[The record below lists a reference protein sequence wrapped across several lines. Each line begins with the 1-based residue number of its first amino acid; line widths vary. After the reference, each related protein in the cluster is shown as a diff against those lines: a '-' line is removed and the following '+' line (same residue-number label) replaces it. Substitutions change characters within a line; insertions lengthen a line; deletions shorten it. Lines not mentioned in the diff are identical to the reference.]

1 MLDVANDNLPAS
13 KEKAREIG
21 ARHFFTGLPCKKGH
35 VARRYAS
42 TGQCADCQ
50 REHRRKWAAS
60 NPEKERESRITSLRK
75 WAQNNPDLK
84 REYARR
90 SNAKPEVSANNVR
103 RARRWVEANPERAQ
117 EIRLV
122 SDRNRRALRRGSS
135 GQHTKEDVA
144 EILRRQKYRCAEC
157 GASVRKTTERHVDHI
172 MPLSRGG
179 SNGKENLQILCPR
192 CNLRKAAKHPL
203 DFAREQGR
211 LL

>member
-1 MLDVANDNLPAS
+1 MDAANDNLPS
-13 KEKAREIG
+13 TKEAAREAG
-21 ARHFFTGLPCKKGH
+21 LRHYFTGLPCKRGH
-35 VARRYAS
+35 VARRYTS
-42 TGQCADCQ
+42 TGQCVDCQ
-50 REHRRKWAAS
+50 REHRREWAAA
-60 NPEKERESRITSLRK
+60 NPDKERESRVTSLRK
-75 WAQNNPDLK
+75 WTSNNPELK

-103 RARRWVEANPERAQ
+103 RARRWAEANPERAQ

-122 SDRNRRALRRGSS
+122 SDRNRRALRRGSF
-135 GQHTKEDVA
+135 GHHTKEDVA

-179 SNGKENLQILCPR
+179 SNGKQNLQVLCPS
-192 CNLRKAAKHPL
+192 CNLKKAAKHPI
-203 DFAREQGR
+203 DFAQERGR